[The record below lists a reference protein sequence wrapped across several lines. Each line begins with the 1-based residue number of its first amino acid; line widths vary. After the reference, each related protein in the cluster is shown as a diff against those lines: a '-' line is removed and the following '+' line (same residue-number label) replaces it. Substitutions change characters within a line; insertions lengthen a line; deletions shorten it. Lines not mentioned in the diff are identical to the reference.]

1 METKPYAIQSP
12 EDIAKE
18 YGGNKQRIAQA
29 AQIGLLDPT
38 AAVLAGM
45 FIDRMRGA
53 QSQEQAPQRT
63 VAQQVLAPQPAAPAG
78 AGLGATPE
86 ASQLAAAYPAEG
98 APPPV
103 PGPSMPQEPVMAAD
117 GGLMSLPVDDS
128 MFEPSYNSG
137 GIVAFA
143 AGSNDRPVQG
153 EGVSNEIERDR
164 LRRVIQARA
173 AAISDPTARAQF
185 LNQIT
190 KLSPDEQRQAL
201 GEITLNPIPLP
212 SVLQAR
218 DMREV
223 QGEGFGGVSRPS
235 EARGVVDAQAASTA
249 VAPAAAR
256 SSAPDPVEEIRRE
269 YGDDAAKFY
278 QEKGFFAPGAWRRLS
293 DGEFPMIAGKPAVSD
308 VYPDETVRGS
318 RQGLLAIAPD
328 AATRSVAA
336 APAPA
341 PAAAAPAVQD
351 RGPTANT
358 GFGLR
363 IPGVA
368 TTNPADAL
376 YPTPKFSDTSVAA
389 AAVNADPAAASA
401 ATQQGGAAGLQAYV
415 QQYKNLMGGIPE
427 GEGLK
432 EYKEYLKNLPGE
444 LDKRKK
450 EDLWGALTQFGL
462 NLAGSQSPYFLQAAG
477 QAGAQTMPAITGAI
491 KERRG
496 AEAEARKSRAELD
509 KMTRAEEIK
518 ALEGGIKLYGD
529 EQGRLTQ
536 TEIARLNRESQERQA
551 RMAADKPTDMRSYV
565 GDYVAAA
572 RSAGDKDTPDAV
584 LRQRA
589 VENYLNLYG
598 AAGVRAGAAASQAS
612 TAADAAAARI
622 QDSARDNVDKSL
634 AGNWNSTENKRIR
647 DLQKADREANKA
659 TGAKP
664 GDANYQDS
672 VTPYKNSLYS
682 AEETRLRRGSG
693 TPAPAPDASARPPA
707 PAPAPAPAASSPRPP
722 AAAPQGQFAVT
733 APNGRMYYFQTK
745 EQADAFAK
753 SFAK

>member
-63 VAQQVLAPQPAAPAG
+63 VAQQVLAPQPSMPAG

-86 ASQLAAAYPAEG
+86 AAQLAAAYPAEG

-117 GGLMSLPVDDS
+117 GGLMSLPIDDS

-143 AGSNDRPVQG
+143 AGSEGMPVQG
-153 EGVSNEIERDR
+153 EGVIAERERER
-164 LRRVIQARA
+164 LRQAIQARA

-185 LNQIT
+185 LNQVI
-190 KLSPDEQRQAL
+190 KLSPDEQRVAL
-201 GEITLNPIPLP
+201 GEIALAPVPSMSNVEGTPLVGSP
-212 SVLQAR
+212 GVVR
-218 DMREV
+218 
-223 QGEGFGGVSRPS
+223 GEGLTVTEG
-235 EARGVVDAQAASTA
+235 
-249 VAPAAAR
+249 
-256 SSAPDPVEEIRRE
+256 
-269 YGDDAAKFY
+269 
-278 QEKGFFAPGAWRRLS
+278 
-293 DGEFPMIAGKPAVSD
+293 PAVSD

-318 RQGLLAIAPD
+318 RASMAAPPADAAAPPVSDVYPDETVRGSRKGLVAIAPGASQNRGVSGN
-328 AATRSVAA
+328 AA
-336 APAPA
+336 
-341 PAAAAPAVQD
+341 
-351 RGPTANT
+351 G
-358 GFGLR
+358 
-363 IPGVA
+363 
-368 TTNPADAL
+368 ADAR
-376 YPTPKFSDTSVAA
+376 VAA
-389 AAVNADPAAASA
+389 AAVDADPAAAKA
-401 ATQQGGAAGLQAYV
+401 AVEQGGIPGLRAHV
-415 QQYKNLMGGIPE
+415 QQFKELMGAIPE

-450 EDLWGALTQFGL
+450 EDLWGALTQFGF

-491 KERRG
+491 KERRS
-496 AEAEARKSRAELD
+496 AEAEARKARAELD

-518 ALEGGIKLYGD
+518 AVEGGVKLYGD
-529 EQGRLTQ
+529 EQTRFNQ
-536 TEIARLNRESQERQA
+536 AEIARLNREAQLQA
-551 RMAADKPTDMRSYV
+551 ARYAADKPTDMRSYV
-565 GDYVAAA
+565 ADAVAAA
-572 RSAGDKDTPDAV
+572 RAGGDKETPDAV

-589 VENYLNLYG
+589 VETYLNLYG
-598 AAGVRAGAAASQAS
+598 AAGARASAAQTQAS

-634 AGNWNSTENKRIR
+634 AGNWNSPENKRIR
-647 DLQKADREANKA
+647 DLQKADREANKKS
-659 TGAKP
+659 GAKP

-672 VTPYKNSLYS
+672 VTPYRDSLYS
-682 AEETRLRRGSG
+682 AEEARLRKGSG
-693 TPAPAPDASARPPA
+693 A
-707 PAPAPAPAASSPRPP
+707 PAPAPAPAASARPP
-722 AAAPQGQFAVT
+722 AAAPAAAPQSKFAVT
-733 APNGRMYYFQTK
+733 APNGRVYYFQTK

>member
-1 METKPYAIQSP
+1 
-12 EDIAKE
+12 
-18 YGGNKQRIAQA
+18 
-29 AQIGLLDPT
+29 
-38 AAVLAGM
+38 
-45 FIDRMRGA
+45 
-53 QSQEQAPQRT
+53 
-63 VAQQVLAPQPAAPAG
+63 
-78 AGLGATPE
+78 
-86 ASQLAAAYPAEG
+86 
-98 APPPV
+98 
-103 PGPSMPQEPVMAAD
+103 
-117 GGLMSLPVDDS
+117 
-128 MFEPSYNSG
+128 
-137 GIVAFA
+137 
-143 AGSNDRPVQG
+143 
-153 EGVSNEIERDR
+153 
-164 LRRVIQARA
+164 
-173 AAISDPTARAQF
+173 
-185 LNQIT
+185 
-190 KLSPDEQRQAL
+190 
-201 GEITLNPIPLP
+201 
-212 SVLQAR
+212 
-218 DMREV
+218 MREV

-256 SSAPDPVEEIRRE
+256 SSAPDTVEEIRRE
-269 YGDDAAKFY
+269 FGDEAAQFY
-278 QEKGFFAPGAWRRLS
+278 KEKGFFAPTAWRRLS
-293 DGEFPMIAGKPAVSD
+293 DGEFPTLMVGKPPVSD

-336 APAPA
+336 APAPAPA

-376 YPTPKFSDTSVAA
+376 YPTPKFSDTNVAA

-415 QQYKNLMGGIPE
+415 QQYKNLMSGIPE

-518 ALEGGIKLYGD
+518 ALEGGVKLYGD
-529 EQGRLTQ
+529 EQGRLNQ
-536 TEIARLNRESQERQA
+536 AEIARLNREAQLQAA

-565 GDYVAAA
+565 ADAVAAA
-572 RSAGDKDTPDAV
+572 RAAGDNQTPEPV

-589 VENYLNLYG
+589 VETYLNLYG
-598 AAGVRAGAAASQAS
+598 AAGARASAAQSQAT
-612 TAADAAAARI
+612 TAADAASARI
-622 QDSARDNVDKSL
+622 QDSARDNVDKAL

-647 DLQKADREANKA
+647 DLQKADREANK
-659 TGAKP
+659 TSGAKP

-682 AEETRLRRGSG
+682 SEENRLRRGSAA
-693 TPAPAPDASARPPA
+693 PAPAPDASARPPA
-707 PAPAPAPAASSPRPP
+707 PAPAPAASAGRTIP
-722 AAAPQGQFAVT
+722 AAAISDLKRNPSELAKKQFDEVFGAGAAARVL
-733 APNGRMYYFQTK
+733 GK
-745 EQADAFAK
+745 
-753 SFAK
+753 